1 MKKLLILLFCSCMW
15 QISHAISTGPQKIMV
30 ALWDEEIATIRND
43 SIWISGQRL
52 HITPTYPD
60 SRDPRL
66 YFVYD
71 LDISDVEDH
80 FFISEILPLY
90 KDRDWGAVPAA
101 IGNRASM
108 WFQVSAANRA
118 FISDSLEVNGK
129 RYMVGQIFSNSK
141 IELYKSC
148 YGLLLEDV
156 RDIVDVASA
165 LNAHPYVMPG
175 SVYYGVDRKGL
186 RYLGENP
193 NIGDVSILGLR
204 LYFDDQAA
212 VDRLVIQDSL
222 LVNGEW
228 YEITRSFPS
237 STDPLFSLGYDLHLP
252 ASEAKALVSYINQID
267 GVEVK
272 GMFGPPEHC
281 TDPTGNDALMEDEL
295 LPRYSSVYCN
305 LGTQMAELGLYIPAS
320 VKQASVFLYD
330 SFGRLLSV
338 QDLPER
344 GEYTFS
350 LDMGQYASGIYLCAL
365 VCDGKIVA
373 TERIVH

>member
-1 MKKLLILLFCSCMW
+1 MKKILIFLFCSCMW
-15 QISHAISTGPQKIMV
+15 QISHAISTGTQKMMV

-60 SRDPRL
+60 SRDSRL

-71 LDISDVEDH
+71 LDISDVEDN

-108 WFQVSAANRA
+108 WFQVSATNRA

-129 RYMVGQIFSNSK
+129 RYMVGQIFANSK

-175 SVYYGVDRKGL
+175 SVFYGVDRKGIQFN
-186 RYLGENP
+186 ENP
-193 NIGDVSILGLR
+193 NIGDVSLGDIFLS
-204 LYFDDQAA
+204 FADEA
-212 VDRLVIQDSL
+212 VKENLLKEDSL
-222 LVNGEW
+222 FINGD
-228 YEITRSFPS
+228 YYQLIPSFPNLE
-237 STDPLFSLGYDLHLP
+237 DPQRALYYDILLP
-252 ASEAKALVSYINQID
+252 MSEAKALVPYIEQIE
-267 GVEVK
+267 GVKVEGV
-272 GMFGPPEHC
+272 FGAVEPGK
-281 TDPTGNDALMEDEL
+281 DPTGDDALMEDEL
-295 LPRYSSVYCN
+295 LPCYSSVYCN
-305 LGTQMAELGLYIPAS
+305 PGTQMAELGLYIPAS

-330 SFGRLLSV
+330 SFGRQLAV

-344 GEYTFS
+344 GEYSFS

>member
-1 MKKLLILLFCSCMW
+1 M
-15 QISHAISTGPQKIMV
+15 MV

-101 IGNRASM
+101 IGNRVSM

-129 RYMVGQIFSNSK
+129 RYMVGQIFANSK

-156 RDIVDVASA
+156 RDIVDVAFA

-175 SVYYGVDRKGL
+175 SVYYGVDRKGIQFN
-186 RYLGENP
+186 ENP
-193 NIGDVSILGLR
+193 NIGDVSLGGIYLS
-204 LYFDDQAA
+204 FADEA
-212 VDRLVIQDSL
+212 VKENLLKEDSL
-222 LVNGEW
+222 FINGD
-228 YEITRSFPS
+228 YYQLIPS
-237 STDPLFSLGYDLHLP
+237 LPSLEDPKWALYYDILLP
-252 ASEAKALVSYINQID
+252 MSEAKALVPYIEQIE
-267 GVEVK
+267 GVKVEDV
-272 GMFGPPEHC
+272 FGSAEPC
-281 TDPTGNDALMEDEL
+281 KDPTGDDALMEDEL

-305 LGTQMAELGLYIPAS
+305 PGTQMAELGLYIPAS

-330 SFGRLLSV
+330 SFGRQLVV

-344 GEYTFS
+344 GEYSFS
-350 LDMGQYASGIYLCAL
+350 LEMGQYASGIYLCAL
-365 VCDGKIVA
+365 ICDGKIVA
-373 TERIVH
+373 TERIVQ